1 MKTKKILETLVLA
14 ACCTGSA
21 HAAILPLQNALITG
35 TYNGQA
41 AGMLGNDLNFGPNSN
56 TTHLA
61 PTITDVEFLTSDYL
75 FGFDFDASGNLA
87 VYANDTIPVGSY
99 KMRFDFGSSVPG
111 SFSSFSL
118 TDMGG
123 NGGVPVLSLINAHT
137 IEVDLSSVTWN
148 GAFSSFSARIG
159 TVPEPGS
166 ITLLLGGLA
175 GLALVR
181 RPRTSRS

>member
-56 TTHLA
+56 TTHLD
-61 PTITDVEFLTSDYL
+61 PTNTGAEFLTSDDL
-75 FGFDFDASGNLA
+75 FAFDFDASGNVT
-87 VYANDTIPVGSY
+87 VYANLDIPVGAY
-99 KMRFDFGSSVPG
+99 QMRFDFGSSVPAA
-111 SFSSFSL
+111 FSSFTL

-123 NGGVPVLSLINAHT
+123 NGGAPVLSLINAHT
-137 IEVDLSSVTWN
+137 IQFDLGNVSWN
-148 GAFSSFSARIG
+148 GAFSSFSAQIG

-181 RPRTSRS
+181 RPRATRS